1 MWIKAF
7 TRAFVSVLFVII
19 LFQFMYEILVRPSDT
34 RIDYWNRSKSYIQ
47 EHKPEVIL
55 FGSSSGVYAFR
66 HDLMGKAFYN
76 LSFFAEPA
84 NFNYAKF
91 LSILENKNNI
101 KAIVIPANYLNLHR
115 WSLEF
120 DRLYYISN
128 FEYIEKSVDVDP
140 NYKKNKYKFIFLNT
154 IKFFFPIINDDER
167 KKLLR
172 KVFEKIEKFYPVN
185 ETFEKGLSNCMV
197 LQLPK
202 KGFRKNNPM
211 NNKTNTEQMKMV
223 DQYFQDNI
231 IKRGAYDHRVASI
244 WKKMIK
250 TAQDNNIRV
259 IGVRNPTYKFS
270 YYRKNHKDDLNEKFF
285 KNANYDLMI
294 DNRDIFNDN
303 PEYFN
308 DPTHLSVEGAI
319 VYSQIVEEQIRNYL
333 PKISNEKF
341 NCALLGKKYSK
352 NQNWP
357 FINF

>member
-1 MWIKAF
+1 M
-7 TRAFVSVLFVII
+7 S
-19 LFQFMYEILVRPSDT
+19 
-34 RIDYWNRSKSYIQ
+34 
-47 EHKPEVIL
+47 
-55 FGSSSGVYAFR
+55 
-66 HDLMGKAFYN
+66 
-76 LSFFAEPA
+76 
-84 NFNYAKF
+84 
-91 LSILENKNNI
+91 NKN
-101 KAIVIPANYLNLHR
+101 K
-115 WSLEF
+115 
-120 DRLYYISN
+120 
-128 FEYIEKSVDVDP
+128 
-140 NYKKNKYKFIFLNT
+140 
-154 IKFFFPIINDDER
+154 
-167 KKLLR
+167 
-172 KVFEKIEKFYPVN
+172 
-185 ETFEKGLSNCMV
+185 
-197 LQLPK
+197 
-202 KGFRKNNPM
+202 
-211 NNKTNTEQMKMV
+211 TEQIKMI

-231 IKRGAYDHRVASI
+231 IKRGNYDHRVASI

-250 TAQDNNIRV
+250 TAQDNNIKV

-308 DPTHLSVEGAI
+308 DPTHLSIEGAI